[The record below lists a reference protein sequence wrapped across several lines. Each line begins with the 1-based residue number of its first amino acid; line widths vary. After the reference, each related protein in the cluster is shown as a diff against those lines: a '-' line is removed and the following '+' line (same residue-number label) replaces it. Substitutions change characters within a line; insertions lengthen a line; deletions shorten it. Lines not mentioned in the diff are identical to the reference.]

1 MLYYLLYYFNPKYNF
16 ILEDTIRIL
25 RRIFIIFFYFE
36 LELLIF
42 LIKSKIFT
50 FNSKI
55 SNFFCFC
62 F

>member
-55 SNFFCFC
+55 
-62 F
+62 